1 MGYREA
7 MCRLFGF
14 RSSVPS
20 RAHRSLVEA
29 ENALAVQA
37 EQHQDGWGI
46 GYYIGRDAYI
56 IKSDASAHQSERFRL
71 ASSRLQ
77 SHTFVVH
84 VRRATVGGRDHL
96 NSHPFR
102 FGRWTFAHNGTLE
115 GFEHTKPWVLEKTL
129 PALRPLVFG
138 STDSEHFFYYL
149 ISELDRAGVDRAGH
163 EAVDTTVASL
173 ALRDAVDALYVQ
185 AQEQNLAPPILN
197 FVLTNG
203 DVFFAMRAGKELF
216 MATQKNFCGDFETCA
231 EPRKVCM
238 ERIRPNP
245 RVNHL
250 IVSSEKIGSE
260 DIWEELP
267 EGNMVVLDAGFRLS
281 TLEAPPHFEECPPEL
296 RSPAIVA
303 P

>member
-14 RSSVPS
+14 RSAVSS

-37 EQHQDGWGI
+37 AEHQDGWGI

-84 VRRATVGGRDHL
+84 VRRATIGGRDHL

-115 GFEHTKPWVLEKTL
+115 GFEHTKPWVLEKTH
-129 PALRPLVFG
+129 PSLRPLVFG

-149 ISELDRAGVDRAGH
+149 LSELGRAGVDRAGH
-163 EAVDTTVASL
+163 DAVDSAL
-173 ALRDAVDALYVQ
+173 AAQALRAAVDALYVK
-185 AQEQNLAPPILN
+185 AAEQNLPPPILN

-203 DVFFAMRAGKELF
+203 DVFFAMRAGKELY

-238 ERIRPNP
+238 ESIRPDP

-281 TLEAPPHFEECPPEL
+281 TLDAPPHFEECPPEL
-296 RSPAIVA
+296 RSQAIAA